1 MCQGSHIHELA
12 VRTLTAV
19 GKLNTSFTHSLLSA
33 ISGQSPSSVLAT
45 ADGPV
50 PEHREV
56 SCTFFDSER
65 EKKWREIMS
74 SGILIDSYSH
84 FSSLF
89 PRAQN
94 PFRRSQSTSYTSSRP
109 LKPLNM
115 TDDIR
120 NIAIPASSPSS
131 VLLQTGTAEGSRN
144 SGDKKDRRGDGGLL
158 LRERST
164 VIRKSSSSISSGST
178 SKLTAVPRQD
188 EMLKSLTHDPILLGL
203 VDSILKKQDLV

>member
-12 VRTLTAV
+12 GQTLTAV
-19 GKLNTSFTHSLLSA
+19 GKLNTSFTHSLLST
-33 ISGQSPSSVLAT
+33 ISGQSPSVLAT

-56 SCTFFDSER
+56 SCILDSER

-74 SGILIDSYSH
+74 SDILIDSYSH

-94 PFRRSQSTSYTSSRP
+94 PFRSQSTSYTSSRP

-115 TDDIR
+115 ADDIR
-120 NIAIPASSPSS
+120 NIAIPTSSSSS

-144 SGDKKDRRGDGGLL
+144 GGERKDGRDGGLL

-164 VIRKSSSSISSGST
+164 VIRKSSSSISSGNT
-178 SKLTAVPRQD
+178 SKLTVVPRQD
-188 EMLKSLTHDPILLGL
+188 EMLKSLTRDPILLGL